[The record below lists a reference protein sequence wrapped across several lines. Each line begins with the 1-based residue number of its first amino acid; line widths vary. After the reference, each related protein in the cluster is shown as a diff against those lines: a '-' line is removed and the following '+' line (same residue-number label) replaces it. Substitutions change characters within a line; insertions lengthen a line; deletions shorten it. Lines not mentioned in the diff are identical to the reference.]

1 MDERGLYHLSS
12 RTVVFPTGSNELL
25 LREWSSNCSV
35 SEMERNSA
43 GDSAIEIA
51 ERKGRRFGSSSVQ
64 YPTRPNLPSFYNPS
78 APTKRLERAIL
89 WRAIFK
95 LAASRRE
102 RYYKVA
108 IRHDFMF
115 EWQKNILF
123 MPREHKI
130 QIFELTCIFF
140 LLYGQQNTQ
149 SRGWKAGFNT
159 NTGYQQKQNLPVPI
173 LQKGLHVTPS
183 VRPKYIWINENSVA
197 NPDLNHRILLFLA
210 SFNYEPL
217 KSVQHKHRK

>member
-1 MDERGLYHLSS
+1 MDDRGLYHLSS

-64 YPTRPNLPSFYNPS
+64 YPTRPNLPSFYHPS

-102 RYYKVA
+102 RYYTVA
-108 IRHDFMF
+108 SRHDFMF

-140 LLYGQQNTQ
+140 LLYGHTAEDEKLALTQILCINRTKFTSAYITKRFTCNTV
-149 SRGWKAGFNT
+149 S
-159 NTGYQQKQNLPVPI
+159 
-173 LQKGLHVTPS
+173 
-183 VRPKYIWINENSVA
+183 
-197 NPDLNHRILLFLA
+197 
-210 SFNYEPL
+210 
-217 KSVQHKHRK
+217 